1 MNPRIVPQILD
12 PLNSA
17 ALNKLHEPTPPP
29 TKKRKRSNDEGSDGA
44 AGRLATSS
52 IVIRAHAASLSDE
65 PLILEPVTALCR
77 SKLPFSWLDD
87 TPASRSDE
95 QPGGLFTA
103 DIPTLEN
110 DLRAKAEPTVLAVK
124 LVVNGGLYIVER
136 VKRGIYSL
144 SKLARWVHEGDLLA
158 AAKEW
163 HKSEPAGVDDMAIDE
178 PKTIPDGID
187 WWETARIEE
196 PMAGLEIEEKP
207 AGLSI
212 ALVFGPSE
220 SGLDGIDHSMGVEE
234 EKHRPFSF
242 QASFD
247 TVEDDP
253 FTVSKSQGDLGDAMH
268 VDSVEP
274 NVADMQQ
281 SPEELLDGMRDHYLQ
296 ALYISKTSVAYFAK
310 GPLTRCRTAFQV
322 RDSEQPQGSAELI
335 GFYREA
341 ILAAKKMD
349 LKYKESLPSAIGDA
363 ALAISDDDQKPKGR
377 KSKKKKLGRNGL
389 YPGEEGFIHKWW
401 RDRAINESSAQ
412 ENSREAESKKQISD
426 LRLRETQ
433 LQILL
438 ILEVLVLEMTIGS
451 TAKGNSNQEEKP
463 DGDKETQKKP
473 KAKKLADLNV
483 LLELHLDRMCIW
495 HAVSMQETTASDTAK
510 ASSFSSNH
518 LSGKKTES
526 DAVRDFCTEV
536 IVPFYAARLPDKC
549 KLITRKFGVSSGI
562 SPISK
567 KIRSSG
573 KSHRVEPGT
582 EIKRQPRRTLQR
594 VLTDDKAT
602 TSQARVPGLHRSNT
616 APSHPNGKRDNEPLL
631 PTVLSGSV
639 RGGMQKAKRTDNR
652 EVDLE
657 AVARQHETKLKKVQ
671 LMADQKKEL
680 DAAIQALRKPNRE
693 LVSKD
698 IADDVNKRVS
708 SGGGSSRKSKNP
720 VRNPFGEGV
729 QVMATPR
736 ANRRKDP
743 GAGLPHMPRSLVPS
757 RSFAGVENSPI
768 GESPLRIP
776 SSSRRAISFSGGD
789 SDPLSP
795 RGKGRS
801 PRSSQPGGTI
811 HETPTRPSSKIF
823 QSDSITR
830 RPSSSGKGLFRVPNL
845 PAPRSATQPMV
856 PGSPIHSR
864 HTPFMAPSQSASLP
878 SSQQFKQ
885 SLENVRSSTI
895 METPPRKRAPEPV
908 FTPTAG
914 APASFD
920 AKVPNHRASSPP
932 AVLGTP
938 IKGATAVPV
947 TPEKSQTPSIYAQLG
962 WDDEMEF

>member
-1 MNPRIVPQILD
+1 MMNSRIVPQILD

-17 ALNKLHEPTPPP
+17 TLNKLHEPTPPP
-29 TKKRKRSNDEGSDGA
+29 TKKRKRSTDEAYCA

-65 PLILEPVTALCR
+65 PLILEPITALSR
-77 SKLPFSWLDD
+77 SRLPLSWLDD

-95 QPGGLFTA
+95 QAGGLFTA

-124 LVVNGGLYIVER
+124 LMVNGGFYVVER

-144 SKLARWVHEGDLLA
+144 SRLARWVHEGDLLA
-158 AAKEW
+158 AAKQW
-163 HKSEPAGVDDMAIDE
+163 HKSEPAKAHDTTADESMGVSDDF
-178 PKTIPDGID
+178 D

-196 PMAGLEIEEKP
+196 PMSGLGIEDKP
-207 AGLSI
+207 AGPNI

-220 SGLDGIDHSMGVEE
+220 PGLDGIDSSLGVEE
-234 EKHRPFSF
+234 EKSRMF
-242 QASFD
+242 ALGSFD
-247 TVEDDP
+247 AAEDDP
-253 FTVSKSQGDLGDAMH
+253 FTVSKSQGLDETDAMH
-268 VDSVEP
+268 LDSVEP
-274 NVADMQQ
+274 HMADMQQ

-322 RDSEQPQGSAELI
+322 RDSEQPEASAELI
-335 GFYREA
+335 AFYREA
-341 ILAAKKMD
+341 IIPAKKMD
-349 LKYKESLPSAIGDA
+349 LKYKESLPSAVGDA
-363 ALAISDDDQKPKGR
+363 ALAISEDEQKPKGR

-389 YPGEEGFIHKWW
+389 YPGEERFIHKWW
-401 RDRAINESSAQ
+401 KERAMNESSAR

-438 ILEVLVLEMTIGS
+438 ILEVMVLEMTTESAGKANPS
-451 TAKGNSNQEEKP
+451 KEEKP
-463 DGDKETQKKP
+463 DGEEETQKKP
-473 KAKKLADLNV
+473 KAKKLADLHV

-495 HAVSMQETTASDTAK
+495 HAVTMQETTASDTAK
-510 ASSFSSNH
+510 ASSFSGNH

-549 KLITRKFGVSSGI
+549 RLITRKFGVSSGI
-562 SPISK
+562 SPITK
-567 KIRSSG
+567 KIRSS

-582 EIKRQPRRTLQR
+582 EIKRQPPAQKPRRTLQR

-602 TSQARVPGLHRSNT
+602 ASQARVPGLHRSNT
-616 APSHPNGKRDNEPLL
+616 APSHPHGKRDSEPLL

-657 AVARQHETKLKKVQ
+657 AVARQHETKLRKVQ
-671 LMADQKKEL
+671 MMADQKKEL
-680 DAAIQALRKPNRE
+680 DAAIHALRKPNRE

-698 IADDVNKRVS
+698 IAEDVNKRVS

-743 GAGLPHMPRSLVPS
+743 VAGPHLPRSLVPS

-795 RGKGRS
+795 RGPGRS
-801 PRSSQPGGTI
+801 PSRPEGTI

-823 QSDSITR
+823 QSDAIAR

-856 PGSPIHSR
+856 PGSPVHSR
-864 HTPFMAPSQSASLP
+864 HTPVAPSASL
-878 SSQQFKQ
+878 SQQFQQ
-885 SLENVRSSTI
+885 SLDSARSAAI
-895 METPPRKRAPEPV
+895 METPPKKRAPEQV
-908 FTPTAG
+908 FTPTAVPI
-914 APASFD
+914 PASRD
-920 AKVPNHRASSPP
+920 AQARAQSP

-938 IKGATAVPV
+938 IKGAPAVPV
-947 TPEKSQTPSIYAQLG
+947 TPEKAQTPSIYAQLG